1 MGCFLGC
8 FGSSKDKKRK
18 KQRRYGSPRLQ
29 RIGSQTLVQTST
41 TETPVLS
48 IPEKVA
54 YSVLESCDEKSEEQL
69 SLSTRKKVTFDTNVQ
84 TYEHVTVYGSTD
96 LLLDKNDVSEKEM
109 EEEGDKKDGLAR
121 SSQSRTSSED
131 NSTISS
137 VGSYPQNHRYNNCRD
152 SDDEAV
158 ESEYE
163 DSDLDDE
170 EEDEYGDD
178 DYDDEINDGSVL
190 CQEVWSETIP
200 VESKESRT
208 GVSLKRVGSEEV
220 DSPVP
225 CVMPEQEVKTLLL
238 NRNARDRSVY
248 VHPVLNPVENLSQ
261 WKAVKSK
268 GTSLLNPHQ
277 KENSFADG
285 EAPRISLSTEPSFK
299 QSSYSS
305 KPQSNYQTKNQ
316 NKEMAVDASLSNWL
330 VTPEIT
336 PDKKSSSI
344 KLQPVNS
351 EKSMSQG
358 SNSVMSIED
367 RPILGALTLEELNQF
382 SATSSSPRKSP
393 SRSPDEMVLM
403 GTVGTYWKH
412 TGEAKNRGSASSYK
426 GIPNTT
432 SKYREDKK
440 VNWHSTPFETR
451 LERAL
456 NRGSAEA

>member
-18 KQRRYGSPRLQ
+18 KLRKYGSPRLQ
-29 RIGSQTLVQTST
+29 KIGGQTLVQTT
-41 TETPVLS
+41 QTPVLS
-48 IPEKVA
+48 IPEKVV
-54 YSVLESCDEKSEEQL
+54 YSVLESSNVNSEEQL
-69 SLSTRKKVTFDTNVQ
+69 SLSMRKKVTFDSNVQ
-84 TYEHVTVYGSTD
+84 TYEHVTLYGSTD
-96 LLLDKNDVSEKEM
+96 SLLEKNDASEKEA
-109 EEEGDKKDGLAR
+109 EEDKGENDGLAR
-121 SSQSRTSSED
+121 SRQSHTSSED
-131 NSTISS
+131 DSTLSS
-137 VGSYPQNHRYNNCRD
+137 VGSYPQNHRYQNCRD

-163 DSDLDDE
+163 ESDIDDE
-170 EEDEYGDD
+170 EDEEENEYGDD
-178 DYDDEINDGSVL
+178 DDDYNDEINDGSML

-208 GVSLKRVGSEEV
+208 SVSLKIVGSEEV
-220 DSPVP
+220 DNPMP
-225 CVMPEQEVKTLLL
+225 CGLPEKEVKTVVM

-268 GTSLLNPHQ
+268 GTSVLKPHQ
-277 KENSFADG
+277 KENSVA
-285 EAPRISLSTEPSFK
+285 EEVPHISFSLEPSFK

-305 KPQSNYQTKNQ
+305 NHQSNHQVKNQ

-336 PDKKSSSI
+336 KEKKSSSI
-344 KLQPVNS
+344 KLQTLTS
-351 EKSMSQG
+351 EKSTSQG

-382 SATSSSPRKSP
+382 SATSTSPRKSP
-393 SRSPDEMVLM
+393 SRSPDDMVLM
-403 GTVGTYWKH
+403 GTVGTYWKQ
-412 TGEAKNRGSASSYK
+412 TGEGRNSGSASSYK

-432 SKYREDKK
+432 SKYREVFLMK
-440 VNWHSTPFETR
+440 
-451 LERAL
+451 
-456 NRGSAEA
+456 